1 MTHRTFGG
9 LGWIGLYVIGL
20 VVCGAAALRIQSPGY
35 MDADYYYATAQQ
47 LIDGQ
52 GLTEPFL
59 WNHLDDPASLPHVS
73 HLYWMPLPSL
83 LSAGGMLL
91 MGANFRA
98 AQFPFI
104 LLAAAL
110 PPLAAFFCQRL
121 SRDVGLAWMAGL
133 FAAFPGF
140 FLPFLVTV
148 DSFAAFAIAGGL
160 SLWLMAISVRHPK
173 LGRWFLT
180 GLLIGV
186 GSLARADG
194 LLLLTIGALA
204 VVWSGR
210 RRVSG
215 GLLLVLGF
223 LTIMAPW
230 WARNL
235 AATGTALN
243 PGSQRLLWML
253 SYDDLF
259 AFPASQLTFERWW
272 EAGLQAA
279 AQARIEALST
289 NIQRL
294 VAEGGIIFLAPFMVV
309 GAMLKWQHP
318 FVRLG
323 TLYLTALFI
332 VMTIIF
338 PFVGPRGA
346 LFHSMAAVMP
356 MLWALAPIGIR
367 AGINWLGARRS
378 WDGEEAWRVLG
389 TSAVVLAVLL
399 TVGLYAN
406 RFYLEGD
413 SWNASAQ
420 TYKAVAASISDGG
433 DSVVAVN
440 NPPGFFAYS
449 QIPAVV
455 IPNGTENALRAVVD
469 SYAVRWVVLEAN
481 HPQGLNALYSEPESV
496 EWLKLYGT
504 VSESGGKAVYVLEV
518 AR

>member
-1 MTHRTFGG
+1 MSERRRW
-9 LGWIGLYVIGL
+9 LALYVLGL
-20 VVCGAAALRIQSPGY
+20 VVYGTAALRIQSPGY
-35 MDADYYYATAQQ
+35 MDADYYYATALQ
-47 LIDGQ
+47 LIDGK

-59 WNHLDDPASLPHVS
+59 WNYLDDPVSLPHVS

-83 LSAGGMLL
+83 LSAAGMLL
-91 MGANFRA
+91 LGAGFRA

-110 PPLAAFFCQRL
+110 PPLTAFFGQRL
-121 SRDVGLAWMAGL
+121 SRDGRSAWMAGL

-140 FLPFLVTV
+140 FLPFLVTM
-148 DSFAAFAIAGGL
+148 DSFAAFAIAGSL
-160 SLWLMAISVRHPK
+160 SLWLMARSVRDPT

-180 GLLIGV
+180 GLVVGV

-204 VVWSGR
+204 VFWSGR
-210 RRVSG
+210 KRLSG
-215 GLLLVLGF
+215 GLLLLLGF
-223 LTIMAPW
+223 LAILAPW

-253 SYDDLF
+253 SYNDLF
-259 AFPASQLTFERWW
+259 AFPASQLTFGRWL

-279 AQARIEALST
+279 AQARIQALST

-294 VAEGGIIFLAPFMVV
+294 VAEGGMIFLAPFMVA
-309 GAMLKWQHP
+309 GAMLTWRRP

-323 TLYLTALFI
+323 IAYLGALFV
-332 VMTIIF
+332 VMTLIF

-346 LFHSMAAVMP
+346 LFHSMAALMP

-367 AGINWLGARRS
+367 AGISWLGNKRN
-378 WDGEEAWRVLG
+378 WDREEAWRVLG

-406 RFYLEGD
+406 RFFQGSD
-413 SWNASAQ
+413 AWNASAQ
-420 TYKAVAASISDGG
+420 TYRAVGATLPNGG
-433 DSVVAVN
+433 QSVVAVN
-440 NPPGFFAYS
+440 NPPGFFAHS
-449 QIPAVV
+449 QIRAVV
-455 IPNGTENALRAVVD
+455 IPNGSENVLREVVD
-469 SYAVRWVVLEAN
+469 SYDVRWVVLEAN
-481 HPQGLNALYSEPESV
+481 HPEGLDSLYSQPESV
-496 EWLKLYGT
+496 QWLRLYGT
-504 VSESGGKAVYVLEV
+504 VAYSGGQPVYVLEV
-518 AR
+518 VR

>member
-1 MTHRTFGG
+1 MSERRRW
-9 LGWIGLYVIGL
+9 LALYVIGL
-20 VVCGAAALRIQSPGY
+20 IVYGTAAHRIQSPGY
-35 MDADYYYATAQQ
+35 MDADYYYATALQ
-47 LIDGQ
+47 LIDGK

-59 WNHLDDPASLPHVS
+59 WNYLDDPASLPHVS

-91 MGANFRA
+91 LGAGFRA
-98 AQFPFI
+98 AQLPFI

-110 PPLAAFFCQRL
+110 PPLAAFFSQRL
-121 SRDVGLAWMAGL
+121 SRDAGLAWMAGL

-148 DSFAAFAIAGGL
+148 DSFAAFAIAGSL
-160 SLWLMAISVRHPK
+160 SLWLMARSVRDPT

-180 GLLIGV
+180 GVLIGV

-194 LLLLTIGALA
+194 LLLLTIGVLA
-204 VVWSGR
+204 VIWSGR

-215 GLLLVLGF
+215 GLLLMLGT
-223 LTIMAPW
+223 LAIMAPW
-230 WARNL
+230 WARNF

-253 SYDDLF
+253 GYDDLF

-272 EAGLQAA
+272 EAGLLAA
-279 AQARIEALST
+279 AQARMDALST

-294 VAEGGIIFLAPFMVV
+294 VAEGGMIFLAPFMVV

-318 FVRLG
+318 LVRLG
-323 TLYLTALFI
+323 TAYLAALFV
-332 VMTIIF
+332 VMTLIF

-367 AGINWLGARRS
+367 AGISWLGAKRS
-378 WDGEEAWRVLG
+378 WDLKESWRVLG
-389 TSAVVLAVLL
+389 AGAVVLAVLL
-399 TVGLYAN
+399 TVSLYAN
-406 RFYLEGD
+406 RFYLGAD

-420 TYKAVAASISDGG
+420 TYRAVAATISDRSQ
-433 DSVVAVN
+433 SVVAVN
-440 NPPGFFAYS
+440 NPPGFFAHS

-455 IPNGTENALRAVVD
+455 IPNGSEAALHDVVD
-469 SYAVRWVVLEAN
+469 SFGVRWVVLEAN
-481 HPQGLNALYSEPESV
+481 HPQGLDTVYAEPDSV
-496 EWLKLYGT
+496 EWLKLYAT
-504 VSESGGKAVYVLEV
+504 VADSGGQPVYVLEV
-518 AR
+518 VR